1 MDTTEDMSAEDIVRL
16 LCRALDQRSVG
27 VRYRKTMI
35 RAEAAALRWR
45 VRNRPVGELSTT
57 DNVVRELADIKENKS
72 GTRAA

>member
-1 MDTTEDMSAEDIVRL
+1 MDTTEDISAEDIVRL

-27 VRYRKTMI
+27 VRYRKNMI

-45 VRNRPVGELSTT
+45 VKNRHVGELSTT
-57 DNVVRELADIKENKS
+57 EELVRESAGFKENES

>member
-16 LCRALDQRSVG
+16 LCRALDQKAVG
-27 VRYRKTMI
+27 VRYKQNML

-45 VRNRPVGELSTT
+45 VKNRHVGELSTPVQ
-57 DNVVRELADIKENKS
+57 VVRQSADIKENKS